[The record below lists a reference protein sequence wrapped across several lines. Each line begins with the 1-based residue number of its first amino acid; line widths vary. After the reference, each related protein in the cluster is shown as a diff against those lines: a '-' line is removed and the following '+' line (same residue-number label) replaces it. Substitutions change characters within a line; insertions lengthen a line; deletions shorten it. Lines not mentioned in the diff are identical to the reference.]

1 MTGVLFFDGR
11 CGMCTRSRN
20 LLLKFDRT
28 GDLRTEPLQADD
40 AARRLGIPESQR
52 LDAARWLDASG
63 AVYTGAEAV
72 NAALSCALGTPCRCG
87 STVFLAF
94 ARFRKRCTGGS
105 PITATVSRAPRRT
118 ASRIRC
124 PAERSAQRCSNRT
137 SVHAGLSAR

>member
-1 MTGVLFFDGR
+1 MLFFDGR

-72 NAALSCALGTPCRCG
+72 NAALSCALGTPLPLRVYRLPG
-87 STVFLAF
+87 VRALQEAVYRWV
-94 ARFRKRCTGGS
+94 ADHRYRFPGTTPYCES
-105 PITATVSRAPRRT
+105 HPVS
-118 ASRIRC
+118 C
-124 PAERSAQRCSNRT
+124 
-137 SVHAGLSAR
+137 